1 MFKPKFTITN
11 KITNGITQIERVRGF
26 LEAAELKK
34 EWLSEM
40 RSKALILETHHS
52 THIEGTQLTLEQAT
66 KILTGKK
73 VEGVR
78 PDDRKEL
85 LNYKEAMDFVSRYL
99 KDENVITE
107 NLIKEIHKFLVKGV
121 RGNSAE
127 PGNYRK
133 VQNYVVNS
141 LTGEIIYT
149 PPPPEDVS
157 HLIKEFVDWLNS
169 SDTTDISPIIIAGIA
184 QYQFVHIHPFL
195 DGNGRTAR
203 VLCTLIL
210 YKYGY
215 DFKKLFSLS
224 EYYDKNRPT
233 YYKALRS
240 VREHNMDMTHWLEY
254 FVDGLKSQMVDI
266 RKKGEIVIKGDIL
279 IQKARGSGLNPRQ
292 VKLLRTMIKKIKITR
307 SEYLEMF
314 KVSTATAKRDLTE
327 LVDKDFLT
335 RIGKK
340 GRNVYYQLKL

>member
-1 MFKPKFTITN
+1 M
-11 KITNGITQIERVRGF
+11 
-26 LEAAELKK
+26 
-34 EWLSEM
+34 
-40 RSKALILETHHS
+40 
-52 THIEGTQLTLEQAT
+52 
-66 KILTGKK
+66 
-73 VEGVR
+73 
-78 PDDRKEL
+78 
-85 LNYKEAMDFVSRYL
+85 
-99 KDENVITE
+99 
-107 NLIKEIHKFLVKGV
+107 
-121 RGNSAE
+121 
-127 PGNYRK
+127 
-133 VQNYVVNS
+133 
-141 LTGEIIYT
+141 
-149 PPPPEDVS
+149 
-157 HLIKEFVDWLNS
+157 NS

-233 YYKALRS
+233 YYKALRF
-240 VREHNMDMTHWLEY
+240 VREHNMDMTRWLEY

-266 RKKGEIVIKGDIL
+266 RKKGELVIKGDIL
-279 IQKARGSGLNPRQ
+279 IQKARGSGLNTRQ
-292 VKLLRTMIKKIKITR
+292 VKLFRTMIKKIKITR
-307 SEYLEMF
+307 PEYLKMF